1 MLLLSLVRCLFIL
14 LGLFVTHT
22 FQVAYHLDDLGTML
36 VATLVVFGCWAVSD
50 IVENKLI
57 QLFNREDARG

>member
-1 MLLLSLVRCLFIL
+1 MLLLSVVRCLFIL

-22 FQVAYHLDDLGTML
+22 FQVAYHLGDLGTL
-36 VATLVVFGCWAVSD
+36 LAATLFVFGCWAVSD

-57 QLFNREDARG
+57 ALFNKEA